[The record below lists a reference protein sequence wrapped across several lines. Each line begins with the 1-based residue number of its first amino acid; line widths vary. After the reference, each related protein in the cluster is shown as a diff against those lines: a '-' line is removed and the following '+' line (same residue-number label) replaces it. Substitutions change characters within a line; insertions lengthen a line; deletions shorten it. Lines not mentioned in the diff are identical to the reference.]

1 MTTRRLG
8 LFCLAFGSGF
18 AVLTIEISGARLIA
32 PVFGLSA
39 VPWTAVIGVI
49 LAAVYMLWGY
59 ERVFTGPITNSA
71 NESLHDLGLR
81 EIAIIVP
88 LILIVLAIG
97 IYPRP
102 ILDRIQPSVDLIL
115 ERIEATT
122 SYEVP
127 EYGSTIDEGAG

>member
-1 MTTRRLG
+1 L
-8 LFCLAFGSGF
+8 SGF
-18 AVLTIEISGARLIA
+18 VGELAVLVGSYLTVPVLAIIA
-32 PVFGLSA
+32 AS
-39 VPWTAVIGVI
+39 GVI